1 MAINVLQKEV
11 GETRLISM
19 PFTNKMSSSESIV
32 SVDRVVVEPTADLV
46 VTLDSVNSK
55 NVLLLV
61 SGGTSGVRYNIYVKL
76 TSSAGQILE
85 NDGYYD
91 VVGEVVST

>member
-46 VTLDSVNSK
+46 VTLDSVNGK

-61 SGGTSGVRYNIYVKL
+61 SGGTSGVRYEIFVKL
-76 TSSAGQILE
+76 TSSVGQILE

>member
-61 SGGTSGVRYNIYVKL
+61 SGGTSGVRYEIYVKL